1 MDGCRVAKAADTRS
15 DSWSGKHQ
23 QPNRCS
29 GLNKCVTQ
37 PGLMVD
43 ADVLQGAMD
52 KALNFAARMIAP
64 DAHSRARR
72 NSSRG
77 R

>member
-1 MDGCRVAKAADTRS
+1 M
-15 DSWSGKHQ
+15 
-23 QPNRCS
+23 
-29 GLNKCVTQ
+29 
-37 PGLMVD
+37 D